1 MRSFADNFSQQF
13 VGYLVGQIPS
23 NIILTRVRPSRY
35 IPAAIFV
42 WGAISTCT
50 AAVENFTGIMLVRVL
65 LGFAESPFFSGALYV
80 TGPYLFRSEKLTGR
94 KDC

>member
-1 MRSFADNFSQQF
+1 MLTKGLKQF

-50 AAVENFTGIMLVRVL
+50 AAVHNFPGIMLVRVL

-80 TGPYLFRSEKLTGR
+80 PRLYQERSKKLTVEQTI
-94 KDC
+94 D